1 MAFRSEDCGAEMIKV
16 TVLYPNSPGATF
28 DMDYYLGR
36 HMPLVREK
44 SGPACKGMTV
54 DQGLAG
60 GTPGS
65 AAAYVAMGHILY
77 DSVEAFQAV
86 FAQHGQ
92 ALLAGIPNFT
102 NVQPVIQ
109 VSDVKMPA

>member
-1 MAFRSEDCGAEMIKV
+1 MIKV
-16 TVLYPNSPGATF
+16 SVLYPDAPGVRF

-44 SGPACKGMTV
+44 SGPACKGIAV

-60 GTPGS
+60 GAPGS
-65 AAAYVAMGHILY
+65 AATYVAMGHILY
-77 DSVEAFQAV
+77 ESVEAFQAV

-92 ALLAGIPNFT
+92 ALLADIPNFT
-102 NVQPVIQ
+102 NAQPVIQ
-109 VSDVKMPA
+109 ISDVKEA

>member
-1 MAFRSEDCGAEMIKV
+1 MIKV
-16 TVLYPNSPGATF
+16 TVLYPNSPSAKF
-28 DMDYYLGR
+28 DMGYYLGK

-44 SGPACKGMTV
+44 SGPACKGMAI

-60 GTPGS
+60 GSPGS
-65 AAAYVAMGHILY
+65 SAAYVAMGHILY

-92 ALLAGIPNFT
+92 VLLADIPNFT

-109 VSDVKMPA
+109 ISNVKLSA